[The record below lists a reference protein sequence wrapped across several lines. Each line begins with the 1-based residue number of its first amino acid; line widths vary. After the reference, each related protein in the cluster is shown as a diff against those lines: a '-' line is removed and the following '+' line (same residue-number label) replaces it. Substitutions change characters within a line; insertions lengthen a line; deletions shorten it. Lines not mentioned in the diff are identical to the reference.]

1 MAEYDPSASNAPIPT
16 TRAPTIREVAAMAG
30 VSTMTVSNVLN
41 ATKNVQASTRDAVLA
56 AVEALGYRPNSAA
69 RNLARSEHF
78 RIGLLY
84 RNPENAFLGSLLVG
98 TLRATT
104 RLSAQLVIQ
113 PFESENPKAVVV
125 AVKKLIAGGMDG
137 LLLPPPLCEFVN
149 DSEIMARSTIP
160 IMGIAPGGPLSNMA
174 SVRIDDRAA
183 MRVAT
188 QKLLDLG
195 HRRIGFIRGP
205 RLHRA
210 AATRQDGY
218 NLALHD
224 AGLSL
229 DPALVVEGNFDFD
242 SGLIA
247 AERLLALAT
256 PPTAI
261 IASNDDMAAAVVSV
275 AHRRQIIVPQQLSII
290 GFDDTPISHKIWPR
304 LATVRQ
310 PISAMA
316 ELAAET
322 IVAVLRAR
330 KAGVA
335 MPLEDRFLEYT
346 FLERESLAPVQTP
359 PAA

>member
-1 MAEYDPSASNAPIPT
+1 
-16 TRAPTIREVAAMAG
+16 MAG

-41 ATKNVQASTRDAVLA
+41 ATKNVQASTREAVLA

-104 RLSAQLVIQ
+104 RLSTQLVIQ
-113 PFESENPKAVVV
+113 PFESEDPKAVVI

-149 DSEIMARSTIP
+149 DSEIMAQTTIP
-160 IMGIAPGGPLSNMA
+160 IMGIAPGGPLSKMA
-174 SVRIDDRAA
+174 SVRIDDKAA
-183 MRVAT
+183 MEVAT
-188 QKLLDLG
+188 RKLLDLG

-210 AATRQDGY
+210 AATRQEGY
-218 NLALHD
+218 ALALNE
-224 AGLSL
+224 AGIAP
-229 DPALVVEGNFDFD
+229 DPLLIAEGNFDFE
-242 SGLIA
+242 SGLVA
-247 AERLLALAT
+247 AEQLLDLAV

-275 AHRRQIIVPQQLSII
+275 AHRRQMIVPEQLSII

-304 LATVRQ
+304 LATIRQ

-322 IVAVLRAR
+322 IVAVIRAR
-330 KAGVA
+330 KTGID
-335 MPLEDRFLEYT
+335 MPLVDQFLEYS
-346 FLERESLAPVQTP
+346 FLERESLAPAKMP
-359 PAA
+359 LSP